1 MPSRSKDPAQT
12 DEAVYQES
20 LRLMRQMLKLVCVST
35 VEDMHALTSRH
46 TPAPPS
52 VRVVDV
58 EVPVQ
63 HYDRAA
69 ELVTKQMGPN
79 IDVVGRTWWQW
90 RKSGDEVVRAQ
101 WVEMKVDYEDRVK
114 NGDSGKKVV
123 FYVHGGAY
131 YLGGVGHDM
140 QIQRHARK

>member
-1 MPSRSKDPAQT
+1 
-12 DEAVYQES
+12 
-20 LRLMRQMLKLVCVST
+20 MRQMLKLVCVST

-58 EVPVQ
+58 DVPVQ
-63 HYDRAA
+63 YYDRAA
-69 ELVTKQMGPN
+69 ELVTKQLGPN

-90 RKSGDEVVRAQ
+90 RKPGEEVVRAQ
-101 WVEMKVDYEDRVK
+101 WVEMKVDYEERVK
-114 NGDSGKKVV
+114 NGDGGKKVV